1 MSEKI
6 QIRVNV
12 VGDDDD
18 LYEYQLRDEQ
28 RGHTVSLDYL
38 NGRTIEY
45 VEIDEV
51 NIIMTLILEEKRNG
65 F

>member
-28 RGHTVSLDYL
+28 RGHTVSLGYL

-65 F
+65 I